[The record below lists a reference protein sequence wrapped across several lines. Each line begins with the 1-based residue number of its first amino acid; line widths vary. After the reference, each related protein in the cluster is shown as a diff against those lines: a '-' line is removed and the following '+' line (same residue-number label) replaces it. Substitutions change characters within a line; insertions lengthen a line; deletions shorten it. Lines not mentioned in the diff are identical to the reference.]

1 MRRRVRPSTDQTF
14 DELERGQLSGTD
26 PASAKVKH
34 HPVDLEAHAR
44 FSAKIKAISPE
55 KR

>member
-1 MRRRVRPSTDQTF
+1 MNWNEDNF
-14 DELERGQLSGTD
+14 LGTD

-34 HPVDLEAHAR
+34 HPVDLEAHAW
-44 FSAKIKAISPE
+44 FSAKIKAILPE